1 MAKKGKIIAG
11 SCVALAAVVAGEG
24 DGTDKILFQRD
35 DYYAGMMEIFDCML
49 HQQGNPVFFAHKVKN
64 IIHVCACVD
73 NPWFKTLLPA
83 DFRDLI
89 IMQSG
94 FAQKKQIFVSQ
105 FGDGD
110 LLLFTQ

>member
-1 MAKKGKIIAG
+1 
-11 SCVALAAVVAGEG
+11 
-24 DGTDKILFQRD
+24 
-35 DYYAGMMEIFDCML
+35 ML

-73 NPWFKTLLPA
+73 NHWFKTLLPA

-110 LLLFTQ
+110 LLLFRSITIKVIDDCNGAYKKLTNS

>member
-1 MAKKGKIIAG
+1 
-11 SCVALAAVVAGEG
+11 
-24 DGTDKILFQRD
+24 
-35 DYYAGMMEIFDCML
+35 ML
-49 HQQGNPVFFAHKVKN
+49 HQQGNPVFFVHKVKN

-89 IMQSG
+89 IMQRG

-110 LLLFTQ
+110 LLLFRSITIKIIDDCNGAYKKLTNS

>member
-1 MAKKGKIIAG
+1 
-11 SCVALAAVVAGEG
+11 
-24 DGTDKILFQRD
+24 
-35 DYYAGMMEIFDCML
+35 ML

-73 NPWFKTLLPA
+73 NHWFKTLLPA

-110 LLLFTQ
+110 LLLFRSITIKIIDDCNGAYKKLTNS